1 MRAGEPIPPEALLAA
16 YPDPIAD
23 LAEQV
28 RLVVRLAVPDAIE
41 AVRPGWRVIG
51 YNLPIGRRAPF
62 FAWIMAEI
70 EHVHLGFPQGILLA
84 DPGSRLDGN
93 GITKRARWLTV
104 QPGQVLDTKVFGW
117 YAAEGARLARL
128 SPSEHHAILADRDLQ
143 VSSAKPR

>member
-1 MRAGEPIPPEALLAA
+1 MKTRDPIPPEALLSA
-16 YPDPIAD
+16 YPGPIAD
-23 LAEQV
+23 LAEQL
-28 RLVVRLAVPDAIE
+28 RLVVRQAVPDSIE

-51 YNLPIGRRAPF
+51 YNLPVGRRAPF
-62 FAWIMAEI
+62 FAWIMAQV

-84 DPGSRLDGN
+84 DPANLLDGD

-104 QPGQVLDTKVFGW
+104 QPGQPVDTEAFAW

-128 SPSEHHAILADRDLQ
+128 SASEQHAILAERDLQ